1 MGLPNWLTVFR
12 IVLIPVVIVFY
23 YLGGFWGHVW
33 AAVFFGIAAITDLID
48 GYLARNLQQET
59 CFGAFLDPVADKLLV
74 TTALGMII
82 GEIGNIVVTIPAIV
96 IILREL
102 TISGLREWLA
112 KIGSQIKIK
121 VSFIAK
127 VKTTIQMFAVVMLL
141 LYNRSWPLAV
151 NQLFTSY
158 GIYLLYMAALM
169 TIFSMLNYLSL
180 ALPSFF
186 KG

>member
-1 MGLPNWLTVFR
+1 ML
-12 IVLIPVVIVFY
+12 
-23 YLGGFWGHVW
+23 
-33 AAVFFGIAAITDLID
+33 
-48 GYLARNLQQET
+48 
-59 CFGAFLDPVADKLLV
+59 K
-74 TTALGMII
+74 
-82 GEIGNIVVTIPAIV
+82 GNIVVTIPAIV